1 MREHVKQQKEC
12 GLADIY
18 VPLYSY
24 HQQQKAVPI
33 RQQEKKKR
41 KINRKLCYVLL
52 IWKRVNIAPL
62 QSNTLLMKEN
72 IR

>member
-33 RQQEKKKR
+33 RQQEKKK
-41 KINRKLCYVLL
+41 
-52 IWKRVNIAPL
+52 
-62 QSNTLLMKEN
+62 KEKSIEN
-72 IR
+72 FVMYC

>member
-33 RQQEKKKR
+33 RQQEKKK
-41 KINRKLCYVLL
+41 
-52 IWKRVNIAPL
+52 
-62 QSNTLLMKEN
+62 KEKTIEN
-72 IR
+72 FVMYCLFGKG